1 MTHTLDPRRPIH
13 FVGIGGAGM
22 SALAEILMARGFRVS
37 GSDIRNSNS
46 INTLRRA
53 GARITL
59 QQEARTVQSLRKDA
73 PLPPLAVISSA
84 IQEDNPELV
93 AIREAG
99 DMDVI
104 HRSDLLADLLASH
117 PRPVVVAG
125 SHGKTTT
132 STILSTILTAVG
144 LDPTVVI
151 GGVVPWLGSNGRHGG
166 GDVAVAEADESD
178 GTLVK
183 FRPRIGVITN
193 LELDHTDHY
202 TDISHLLDTMAEFGR
217 NCQTLLTNGDCPVLS
232 RHLPGTR
239 QWSLDGT
246 SSAYYR
252 FSGIRCLGHATEA
265 VVHAGAECLGPV
277 VFPLTGLHNLAN
289 LAAAL
294 AAALEL
300 GIPFSAL
307 QKPCQAIRAPDR
319 RFQFHSVVD
328 ERLLVD
334 DYAHHPS
341 EVAATLVMARAMVGN
356 DKSALPLT
364 PQRLVV
370 AFQPHRYSRTRDF
383 LQEFALALTAADE
396 VLLLPVYSAGEKSIA
411 GISHIAL
418 SEAIAAIGGTAHCFD
433 SLEHLAQGFHS
444 ATRPGDLVLAMGAGS
459 INRLPGL
466 VRSAV
471 PMAA

>member
-1 MTHTLDPRRPIH
+1 
-13 FVGIGGAGM
+13 M
-22 SALAEILMARGFRVS
+22 SALAEIFMARGFRAS

-59 QQEARTVQSLRKDA
+59 QQEARAVQSLRKDA
-73 PLPPLAVISSA
+73 PLPPLVVISSA

-93 AIREAG
+93 AIRGAG

-132 STILSTILTAVG
+132 CTILSTILMAAG

-166 GDVAVAEADESD
+166 GGVAVAEADE
-178 GTLVK
+178 
-183 FRPRIGVITN
+183 
-193 LELDHTDHY
+193 
-202 TDISHLLDTMAEFGR
+202 
-217 NCQTLLTNGDCPVLS
+217 
-232 RHLPGTR
+232 
-239 QWSLDGT
+239 
-246 SSAYYR
+246 SAYYR